1 MSLPPTMRA
10 ITISGYGSP
19 EVLTESTL
27 PTPTLSNS
35 DTSSVIVKVE
45 AAGVNP
51 VDYKVRQGDMA
62 AVVSLPIPN
71 AVLGIDYAGTVVE
84 VGSAVKGIKVGDR
97 VYGKTAGIKGFGT
110 YAEYVKVSTVV
121 DVVVKRPEG
130 VSAQQAAGVGLKVEE
145 NKGKEVLVNG
155 ASGGVGIFAV
165 QIAKILGAKVVAVAS
180 GKNKDFVTKTLGADD
195 STCFTMQLEW
205 MKARTGT
212 WHRHFEAGGLFAAS
226 APASHGPVSV
236 GALAGMVGTIAGEP
250 SFPNVAKWIEE
261 GKVKLFTTVEL
272 PLSDVKKAH
281 ELSASGRTVGK
292 IVLFKG
298 IDTLMEKLTTLPVGY
313 KTFASTAIPDSM
325 QPVIETYAERTRLWS
340 ALFAD
345 VDPDL
350 ILIDF
355 FAEAALDTAAME
367 GYNFGVLGMVG
378 FKGFLTEWFIPSI
391 MNPVS
396 QETWGSGLLR
406 AVTSADMVRVLGPAV
421 VPVETALNAVKK
433 KVWGQ
438 AVPSWQEIAANHLY
452 LSVSHQPAFECES
465 CEIFER
471 IGIYE
476 KRLIYVSFGSGAS
489 GFQDIVAR
497 LFAGINLVL
506 QNHADVHVLWS
517 CKESY
522 STAILESQ
530 VSPDNRDRIQV
541 LPWLAQRG
549 VLEHSVTKVFITH
562 GGLSSIH
569 ESVFG
574 GVPML
579 LIPLFGDQPLNAI
592 HVQDAGIGV
601 RIKDKLTFVPSE
613 VLDAVDSIL
622 NAPPGSAR
630 LRYKD
635 ERGCSP
641 EFSHDK
647 VQKMKWMARMSSE
660 SSLLFAA
667 NTIETVA
674 RVGVII

>member
-1 MSLPPTMRA
+1 MASNH
-10 ITISGYGSP
+10 
-19 EVLTESTL
+19 STL
-27 PTPTLSNS
+27 TIL
-35 DTSSVIVKVE
+35 IVCEE
-45 AAGVNP
+45 AT
-51 VDYKVRQGDMA
+51 R
-62 AVVSLPIPN
+62 SH
-71 AVLGIDYAGTVVE
+71 
-84 VGSAVKGIKVGDR
+84 
-97 VYGKTAGIKGFGT
+97 
-110 YAEYVKVSTVV
+110 
-121 DVVVKRPEG
+121 
-130 VSAQQAAGVGLKVEE
+130 
-145 NKGKEVLVNG
+145 
-155 ASGGVGIFAV
+155 
-165 QIAKILGAKVVAVAS
+165 VAPY
-180 GKNKDFVTKTLGADD
+180 
-195 STCFTMQLEW
+195 
-205 MKARTGT
+205 
-212 WHRHFEAGGLFAAS
+212 FEALQLLHLRGHRIVFGSNNENISFANDHKFIEQRS
-226 APASHGPVSV
+226 IGDSVS
-236 GALAGMVGTIAGEP
+236 
-250 SFPNVAKWIEE
+250 
-261 GKVKLFTTVEL
+261 
-272 PLSDVKKAH
+272 
-281 ELSASGRTVGK
+281 
-292 IVLFKG
+292 FKG

-367 GYNFGVLGMVG
+367 GYNFGILGMVG

-396 QETWGSGLLR
+396 QETWMESGLLR

-452 LSVSHQPAFECES
+452 LSVSTPGLRPAQKLPPNVVAVGPFLKPFTLDESQPSNASLAKYLNQLES
-465 CEIFER
+465 TS
-471 IGIYE
+471 

-530 VSPDNRDRIQV
+530 VSPDTLDRIQV
-541 LPWLAQRG
+541 LPWIAQRA

-647 VQKMKWMARMSSE
+647 VQKMKWMARMSSK

-674 RVGVII
+674 RVGADHLIPADVKVERREAVSRVGNSVTVV